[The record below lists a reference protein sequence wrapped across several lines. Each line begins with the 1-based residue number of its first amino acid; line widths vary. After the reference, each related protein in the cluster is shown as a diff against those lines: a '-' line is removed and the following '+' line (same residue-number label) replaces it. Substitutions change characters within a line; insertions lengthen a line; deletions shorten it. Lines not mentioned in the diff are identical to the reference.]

1 MISKSNYQVR
11 ELPEAITLWNAP
23 IQIEASIRLLPAN
36 LYLQLRAPA
45 CRWIKGKFAGSI
57 YRIYYPFDFRPYS
70 PLDTTSCPPSS
81 SSSPGNTGS
90 LHVTPTLLESQ
101 IAKLAAAAERLS
113 KHLPQFEP
121 KPHNAKKKMCKEL
134 EVSIKKIYI
143 LINIAIIS
151 GAIY

>member
-1 MISKSNYQVR
+1 MLKI
-11 ELPEAITLWNAP
+11 I
-23 IQIEASIRLLPAN
+23 
-36 LYLQLRAPA
+36 
-45 CRWIKGKFAGSI
+45 F
-57 YRIYYPFDFRPYS
+57 FDRPYS

-101 IAKLAAAAERLS
+101 ISKLAAAAERLS

-134 EVSIKKIYI
+134 EVSTLGFNFHNSYTKRH
-143 LINIAIIS
+143 LIINCCNQYL
-151 GAIY
+151 GY